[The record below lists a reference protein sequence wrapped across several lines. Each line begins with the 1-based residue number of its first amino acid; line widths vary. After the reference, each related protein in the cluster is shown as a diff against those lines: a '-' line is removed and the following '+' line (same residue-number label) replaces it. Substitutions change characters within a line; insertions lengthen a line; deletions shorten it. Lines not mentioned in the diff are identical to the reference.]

1 MELIRPFDPW
11 GDELCTC
18 TKKLSL
24 NPYTGCSHRC
34 IYCYITS
41 YIPRAFEC
49 RPKKE
54 LVRRVASEASRLESP
69 GSTPVSMCNSSDPYP
84 HAEKRLMLTRGCL
97 EVFKECGVPVL
108 IVTKSDIVL
117 RDADLLENMNCV
129 VSFTV
134 TSLRPQVYKKLEPNA
149 PPPGRRMDALKK
161 LAKVGIPCTVRMDPV
176 IPFVNE
182 SDIREV
188 AGEAASCGA
197 LHITSSTFK
206 PRPDSWRRVAS
217 AFPHKE
223 MMKLYAHGEKRKNY
237 RYLPQSERRRLME
250 KVRDACEKY
259 GMTFGACRE
268 GLDIN
273 TGKSCDGG
281 HLLS

>member
-18 TKKLSL
+18 TKKLSI

-34 IYCYITS
+34 AYCYITS

-54 LVRRVASEASRLESP
+54 LIKRVAREASKLKT
-69 GSTPVSMCNSSDPYP
+69 GIPVSMCNSSDPYP
-84 HAEKRLMLTRGCL
+84 HAEKKLMLARGCL
-97 EVFKECGVPVL
+97 EIFKEYGIPVL

-117 RDADLLENMNCV
+117 RDADLLRNMDCV
-129 VSFTV
+129 LSFTI
-134 TSLRPQVYKKLEPNA
+134 TSLRPQIYKKLEPNA
-149 PPPGRRMDALKK
+149 PPPERRLDALKK
-161 LAKVGIPCTVRMDPV
+161 LAEAGIPCTVRLDPL

-182 SDIREV
+182 GDIEQV
-188 AGEAASCGA
+188 VEAAASCGA
-197 LHITSSTFK
+197 AHITSSTFK
-206 PRPDSWRRVAS
+206 PRPDSWRRVTS
-217 AFPHKE
+217 AFPHSE
-223 MMKLYAHGEKRKNY
+223 MKKLYGHGEMRKNY
-237 RYLPQSERRRLME
+237 QLLPRDERCRLME
-250 KVRDACEKY
+250 KVRDECKKY
-259 GMTFGACRE
+259 GVTFGACRE
-268 GLDIN
+268 GVDIN

>member
-18 TKKLSL
+18 TGKLSL

-54 LVRRVASEASRLESP
+54 LARRVAREASKL

-84 HAEKRLMLTRGCL
+84 HAEKRLMLTRKCL
-97 EVFKECGVPVL
+97 EIFKEHEIPVL

-117 RDADLLENMNCV
+117 RDADLLRKMDCV

-134 TSLRPQVYKKLEPNA
+134 TSLRPQIYKKLEPNA
-149 PPPGRRMDALKK
+149 PPPEKRLDALRK
-161 LAKVGIPCTVRMDPV
+161 LAREIPCTVRIDPI
-176 IPFVNE
+176 IPFVND
-182 SDIREV
+182 SDIEKV
-188 AGEAASCGA
+188 VEAASSCGA
-197 LHITSSTFK
+197 AHITSSTFK

-217 AFPHKE
+217 AFPHRE
-223 MMKLYAHGEKRKNY
+223 MRKLYEQGERRKNY
-237 RYLPQSERRRLME
+237 QYLPQGERRKLME
-250 KVRDACEKY
+250 KVRDACKDY
-259 GMTFGACRE
+259 GVTFGACRE
-268 GLDIN
+268 GLNIN

-281 HLLS
+281 HLLR